1 MRGESGLVF
10 GGVFVCCCFFP
21 FIIQTMHSVKI
32 FGCGSTLLYSPG
44 LEAARNT
51 QKHTLSQKRILANFN
66 LGIAVFLKYVDFS
79 THTPQTHFFFPNN
92 CRGHSMVY
100 AKPDYCILRK
110 LPTQPRGQKIVII
123 FEKSM
128 NTFIFYYEENS

>member
-1 MRGESGLVF
+1 
-10 GGVFVCCCFFP
+10 
-21 FIIQTMHSVKI
+21 MHSVKI

-79 THTPQTHFFFPNN
+79 THTPQTHFFFP
-92 CRGHSMVY
+92 
-100 AKPDYCILRK
+100 I
-110 LPTQPRGQKIVII
+110 IVEVIVWYMLSQI
-123 FEKSM
+123 TVS
-128 NTFIFYYEENS
+128 